1 MRQCKELPFVVKQ
14 KRGPHIGNRNLE
26 GTVINKKKTCG
37 IEVIGAIH
45 LNVQRFWMGGEE
57 WVVIKCIQRLE
68 LLRLRAARSS
78 WKTSRAPGKREA
90 SRSLGCNALASTV
103 PDISRWRHWKARS
116 TLFVENFKST
126 RKARSESILVLQCP
140 CIHCPR
146 HPGKWRHWKAR
157 SGVSTNEIL

>member
-90 SRSLGCNALASTV
+90 SRSLCCNALASTV
-103 PDISRWRHWKARS
+103 PDIPASGDTGKHGAGCRPMKFFDVRTS
-116 TLFVENFKST
+116 
-126 RKARSESILVLQCP
+126 
-140 CIHCPR
+140 HCQDQP
-146 HPGKWRHWKAR
+146 
-157 SGVSTNEIL
+157 